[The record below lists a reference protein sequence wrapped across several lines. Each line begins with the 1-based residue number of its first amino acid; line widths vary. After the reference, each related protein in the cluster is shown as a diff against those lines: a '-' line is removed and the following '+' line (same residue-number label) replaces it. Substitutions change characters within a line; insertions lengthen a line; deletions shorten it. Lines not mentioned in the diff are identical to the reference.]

1 MYWLILLAM
10 LAINIVLA
18 LAMQKAAQ
26 LKGYNGSEHAF
37 AYTFFLGIMGCIY
50 VAALPD
56 LVLRKK
62 IQDLLDK
69 EPGCAA
75 SVPAVKETAPK
86 QDNTAAG
93 PYTATAGSAA
103 NVVQTPQP
111 TAPVQTVMN
120 ASKPVAPTVSDKAKS
135 DLADY
140 KTLLDA
146 GIISKEEYEKMVA
159 NLK

>member
-50 VAALPD
+50 VAARPD

-69 EPGCAA
+69 EQ
-75 SVPAVKETAPK
+75 K
-86 QDNTAAG
+86 
-93 PYTATAGSAA
+93 
-103 NVVQTPQP
+103 
-111 TAPVQTVMN
+111 
-120 ASKPVAPTVSDKAKS
+120 
-135 DLADY
+135 L
-140 KTLLDA
+140 
-146 GIISKEEYEKMVA
+146 
-159 NLK
+159 